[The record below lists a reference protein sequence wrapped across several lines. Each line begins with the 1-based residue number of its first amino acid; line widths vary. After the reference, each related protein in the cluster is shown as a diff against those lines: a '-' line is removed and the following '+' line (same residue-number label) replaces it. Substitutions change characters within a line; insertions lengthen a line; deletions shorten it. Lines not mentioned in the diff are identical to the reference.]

1 MADITAELEKE
12 ANAIRARIGP
22 KLDEIREDE
31 AQLARIEA
39 ALEILRGNVAIASG
53 ARKPRRAP
61 AGGGG
66 NSRGGIDEDAIVSF
80 VRSAQP
86 VAAREIGEQIGVSG
100 NRLSVKLGRM
110 VSAGLLTKTGERRG
124 TRYSVA

>member
-1 MADITAELEKE
+1 MADVVEQLEQE
-12 ANAIRARIGP
+12 AKAIRERLEP
-22 KLDEIREDE
+22 KRSEIAADEE
-31 AQLARIEA
+31 QLARLEA
-39 ALEILRGNVAIASG
+39 ALEILRGNVTVATG
-53 ARKPRRAP
+53 PRRAP
-61 AGGGG
+61 ATASRS
-66 NSRGGIDEDAIVSF
+66 NRGGIDEDAIVSF

-124 TRYSVA
+124 TRYSVS

>member
-1 MADITAELEKE
+1 LRDGE
-12 ANAIRARIGP
+12 ASEWEFPFSDYVAGLRQHGDVVQYFAVDTRGVFHSAP
-22 KLDEIREDE
+22 
-31 AQLARIEA
+31 LAR
-39 ALEILRGNVAIASG
+39 S
-53 ARKPRRAP
+53 
-61 AGGGG
+61 
-66 NSRGGIDEDAIVSF
+66 SGGIDEQAIVSF

-124 TRYSVA
+124 TRYSVS